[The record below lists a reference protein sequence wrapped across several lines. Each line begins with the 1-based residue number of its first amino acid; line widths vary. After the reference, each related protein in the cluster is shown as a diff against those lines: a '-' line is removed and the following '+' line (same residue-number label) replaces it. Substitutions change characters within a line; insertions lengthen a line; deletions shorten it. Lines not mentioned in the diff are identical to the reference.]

1 MIDANGL
8 IVVKDHVILDGS
20 VVLLFL
26 SSAVD
31 GRQGGVHIYPLLCTE
46 IGADYRELIFLIL
59 VKQILHDVLLDF
71 RYIIDSINTGVH
83 YIFNELLVSLEV
95 V

>member
-1 MIDANGL
+1 MIDADGL

-46 IGADYRELIFLIL
+46 IGADY
-59 VKQILHDVLLDF
+59 
-71 RYIIDSINTGVH
+71 
-83 YIFNELLVSLEV
+83 
-95 V
+95 